1 MYGIERKVVKLRDTD
16 NSGLERGKRVNILPG
31 RQQELP
37 FFLDRFVI
45 RAGKWLPWGGVGPKR
60 ILLLCFLLL
69 LSLAHYLVLIA
80 IASHPGNSIMPFLLA
95 WLICFLPYIV
105 ACIFVLATKPLMG
118 RWFRVEMA
126 ILIFGALLFRLLLL
140 PLPVGLSPD
149 VWRYLWDAHVIV
161 HGYSPYAYA
170 PADKVLLPLHNIL
183 LTNSRFRNTPTKY
196 PPGAELFFVIGY
208 WLSATHLWGIKGMF
222 IACDML
228 TCGALVWLLS
238 KKKLDARR
246 VIIYAW
252 CPLPIVEFAIE
263 GHLDVLVIMFTV
275 LAVLSAT
282 IFGTDGYKGQA
293 LTGFFIGM
301 ATLIKLYPVLL
312 LVVFFRGRN
321 WMLLVTCFV
330 TIFLGYI
337 PFFLLGHGHILA
349 VLLSFTG
356 QQQSFE
362 SVVGRLVEW
371 NSAGRGL
378 TQVAI
383 IRLAD
388 VVEALIIG
396 IVVLVVFILRLRGRI
411 GIAAGTL
418 VLIGTILTC
427 YSHLFPWYATA
438 LLPWIAVLASPL
450 RAHGKLS
457 GKGLAIASV
466 WYFTFVVILSYML
479 GLKAFNTRAA
489 WSLYYGISFGVVL
502 IGMGTA
508 ALLAYKNHIKGI
520 RMKE

>member
-1 MYGIERKVVKLRDTD
+1 MRDTD
-16 NSGLERGKRVNILPG
+16 NSAFERDKRVDTPAGPPQEFPSLP
-31 RQQELP
+31 
-37 FFLDRFVI
+37 DSFVI
-45 RAGKWLPWGGVGPKR
+45 GAGKCLPWGGVGPKR
-60 ILLLCFLLL
+60 TLLLCFLLL

-80 IASHPGNSIMPFLLA
+80 IASQSGDSRIPFLLA

-105 ACIFVLATKPLMG
+105 ACIFVLATKPLVG

-140 PLPVGLSPD
+140 PLPVNLSPD
-149 VWRYLWDAHVIV
+149 VWRYLWDAHVFV

-208 WLSATHLWGIKGMF
+208 WLSATNLWGIKGMF

-228 TCGALVWLLS
+228 TCGALAWLLS
-238 KKKLDARR
+238 KKRLDARR

-275 LAVLSAT
+275 LALLSAT
-282 IFGTDGYKGQA
+282 IFGTNEHRGQI
-293 LTGFFIGM
+293 LTGFLIGL
-301 ATLIKLYPVLL
+301 ATLIKLYPILL

-321 WMLLVTCFV
+321 WILILTCFV
-330 TIFLGYI
+330 TILLGYI
-337 PFFLLGHGHILA
+337 PFFLLGHGQVLA

-356 QQQSFE
+356 QQQYFE
-362 SVVGRLVEW
+362 SVIGRLVEW

-378 TQVAI
+378 TQAAI
-383 IRLAD
+383 MRLTD
-388 VVEALIIG
+388 GLEALIIG
-396 IVVLVVFILRLRGRI
+396 TVALVVFILRLRGRI
-411 GIAAGTL
+411 GTAAATV

-427 YSHLFPWYATA
+427 YSHLFPWYAPA

-457 GKGLAIASV
+457 GRGLAIASV

-479 GLKAFNTRAA
+479 GLRAFDTRAA
-489 WSLYYGISFGVVL
+489 WSLYYEISFGVVL
-502 IGMGTA
+502 IGIGVA
-508 ALLAYKNHIKGI
+508 ALVAYRSHIIRI